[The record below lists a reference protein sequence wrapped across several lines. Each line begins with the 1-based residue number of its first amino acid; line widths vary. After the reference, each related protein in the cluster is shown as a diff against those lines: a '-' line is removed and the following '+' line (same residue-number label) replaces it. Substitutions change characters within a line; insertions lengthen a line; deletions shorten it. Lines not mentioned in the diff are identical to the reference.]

1 MTRTCVLL
9 FTLLCCAACAADHES
24 PKQPDAATS
33 CIADGGGFL
42 DAQLRGAVVADIA
55 WKNADMQCAGGP
67 RPDGEGVRL
76 TFAGELPATAG
87 APARKLRFIFGVDP
101 HDIAAGSAQA
111 LPTNLTVIFEG
122 EQQLYATRGDAHCA
136 VESLDRTP
144 LATGGGNRVH
154 ARGYCLAP
162 ATSIGGDAR
171 VLVPTFEFT
180 GIADTKRKP

>member
-1 MTRTCVLL
+1 MTRTCALL
-9 FTLLCCAACAADHES
+9 AAALACAACAADHES
-24 PKQPDAATS
+24 AKQSTAATS
-33 CIADGGGFL
+33 CLADGSGFL
-42 DAQLRGAVVADIA
+42 DAQLRGAVVADIR
-55 WKNADMQCAGGP
+55 WKSADMECAGGP

-76 TFAGELPATAG
+76 TFAGELPAAAG
-87 APARKLRFIFGVDP
+87 VPARRVRFIFGVDP
-101 HDIAAGSAQA
+101 HDIAAGAAQA
-111 LPTNLTVIFEG
+111 LPTNLTLILEG

-144 LATGGGNRVH
+144 LAGGGRNKVH

-180 GIADTKRKP
+180 GVADTERKP